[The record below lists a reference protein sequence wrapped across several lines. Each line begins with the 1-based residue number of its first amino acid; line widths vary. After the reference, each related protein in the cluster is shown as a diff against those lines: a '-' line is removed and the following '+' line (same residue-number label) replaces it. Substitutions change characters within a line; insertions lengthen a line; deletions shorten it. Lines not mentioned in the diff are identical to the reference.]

1 MSPFNQAWTVLKDM
15 RQTTL
20 GEFHP
25 DFPSPYGPVVA
36 SHGVS
41 QLLGNKVNEEGINNP
56 NPRGR
61 NYFYTENDIHNPE
74 NQWLEGGYQEYGA
87 ADLSDKRT
95 GFGIRQGFFQEGD
108 MENMTHSD
116 ETGVNRVG
124 AVDRPIPREFLTQ
137 MPTHPVLPIQH
148 IKDNKE
154 KYVENLVNNDNYI
167 REYWGAPPKDSPEKL
182 ARYNNEIEQTRCEQL
197 LLETNDLRG
206 IITSF
211 AYTHFNNK
219 DLEKEAAKEVFTRAF
234 QKNDAGKM
242 QKFEHWL
249 SSNDNSMFLLNNN
262 VSIPD
267 FNLFDILEFYIEF
280 LKHYN
285 LVDEKNDDK
294 ILSAA
299 GYSKLNKFFIDFKN
313 LPKMKKYFNSILY
326 KLPYTNKSANFGSG
340 SKGNSWNT
348 NQIDETP
355 FEVIID

>member
-1 MSPFNQAWTVLKDM
+1 MNTSNPIIIGYWSTKGLGSVC
-15 RQTTL
+15 RQ
-20 GEFHP
+20 
-25 DFPSPYGPVVA
+25 VVIYA
-36 SHGVS
+36 G
-41 QLLGNKVNEEGINNP
+41 QKLIAK
-56 NPRGR
+56 
-61 NYFYTENDIHNPE
+61 NYKLQPIVENDNVSFD
-74 NQWLEGGYQEYGA
+74 G
-87 ADLSDKRT
+87 SDWTNKDKIELKKRNSL
-95 GFGIRQGFFQEGD
+95 INLPY
-108 MENMTHSD
+108 MEIIDD
-116 ETGVNRVG
+116 EDQKHLISQSNACLLYLGRKFKMLG
-124 AVDRPIPREFLTQ
+124 
-137 MPTHPVLPIQH
+137 
-148 IKDNKE
+148 
-154 KYVENLVNNDNYI
+154 
-167 REYWGAPPKDSPEKL
+167 S
-182 ARYNNEIEQTRCEQL
+182 NEVEQTRCEQL

-219 DLEKEAAKEVFTRAF
+219 DLEKEAAKEVFTKAF

-267 FNLFDILEFYIEF
+267 FNLFDILDFYIEF

-340 SKGNSWNT
+340 FKGNSWNT

>member
-1 MSPFNQAWTVLKDM
+1 MNASNPITIGYWSTKGLGSVC
-15 RQTTL
+15 RQ
-20 GEFHP
+20 
-25 DFPSPYGPVVA
+25 VVIYA
-36 SHGVS
+36 G
-41 QLLGNKVNEEGINNP
+41 QKLIAK
-56 NPRGR
+56 
-61 NYFYTENDIHNPE
+61 NYKLQPIVENDNVSFD
-74 NQWLEGGYQEYGA
+74 G
-87 ADLSDKRT
+87 SDWTNKDKIELKKRNSL
-95 GFGIRQGFFQEGD
+95 INLPY
-108 MENMTHSD
+108 MEIIDD
-116 ETGVNRVG
+116 EDQKHLISQSNACLLYLGRKFKMLG
-124 AVDRPIPREFLTQ
+124 
-137 MPTHPVLPIQH
+137 
-148 IKDNKE
+148 
-154 KYVENLVNNDNYI
+154 
-167 REYWGAPPKDSPEKL
+167 S
-182 ARYNNEIEQTRCEQL
+182 NEIEQTRCEQL

-249 SSNDNSMFLLNNN
+249 STNDNSMFLLNNN

-267 FNLFDILEFYIEF
+267 FNLFDILDFYIEF

>member
-1 MSPFNQAWTVLKDM
+1 MNASNPITIGYWSTKGLGSVC
-15 RQTTL
+15 RQ
-20 GEFHP
+20 
-25 DFPSPYGPVVA
+25 VVIYA
-36 SHGVS
+36 G
-41 QLLGNKVNEEGINNP
+41 QKLIAK
-56 NPRGR
+56 
-61 NYFYTENDIHNPE
+61 NYKLQPIVENDNVSFD
-74 NQWLEGGYQEYGA
+74 G
-87 ADLSDKRT
+87 SDWTNKDKIELKKRNSL
-95 GFGIRQGFFQEGD
+95 INLPY
-108 MENMTHSD
+108 MEIIDD
-116 ETGVNRVG
+116 EDQKHLISQSNACLLYLGRKFKMLG
-124 AVDRPIPREFLTQ
+124 
-137 MPTHPVLPIQH
+137 
-148 IKDNKE
+148 
-154 KYVENLVNNDNYI
+154 
-167 REYWGAPPKDSPEKL
+167 S
-182 ARYNNEIEQTRCEQL
+182 NEIEQTRCEQL

-267 FNLFDILEFYIEF
+267 FNLFDILDFYIEF

>member
-1 MSPFNQAWTVLKDM
+1 MNNSNSITIGYWSTKGLGSVC
-15 RQTTL
+15 RQ
-20 GEFHP
+20 
-25 DFPSPYGPVVA
+25 VVIFA
-36 SHGVS
+36 GHK
-41 QLLGNKVNEEGINNP
+41 LIA
-56 NPRGR
+56 R
-61 NYFYTENDIHNPE
+61 NYKLQPVIDNNNVSFD
-74 NQWLEGGYQEYGA
+74 G
-87 ADLSDKRT
+87 SDWTNKDKIELKKRNSL
-95 GFGIRQGFFQEGD
+95 INLPY
-108 MENMTHSD
+108 MEIIDDDDQKHLISQSNACLLYLGRKFKMLGS
-116 ETGVNRVG
+116 
-124 AVDRPIPREFLTQ
+124 
-137 MPTHPVLPIQH
+137 
-148 IKDNKE
+148 
-154 KYVENLVNNDNYI
+154 
-167 REYWGAPPKDSPEKL
+167 
-182 ARYNNEIEQTRCEQL
+182 NEVEQTRCEQL

-211 AYTHFNNK
+211 AYTHFINK

-267 FNLFDILEFYIEF
+267 FNLFDILDFYIEF

-285 LVDEKNDDK
+285 LMDEKNDDK

>member
-1 MSPFNQAWTVLKDM
+1 MEIIDDEDQKHLISQSNACLLY
-15 RQTTL
+15 L
-20 GEFHP
+20 GRKFKM
-25 DFPSPYGPVVA
+25 
-36 SHGVS
+36 
-41 QLLGNKVNEEGINNP
+41 LGSNE
-56 NPRGR
+56 
-61 NYFYTENDIHNPE
+61 
-74 NQWLEGGYQEYGA
+74 
-87 ADLSDKRT
+87 
-95 GFGIRQGFFQEGD
+95 
-108 MENMTHSD
+108 
-116 ETGVNRVG
+116 V
-124 AVDRPIPREFLTQ
+124 
-137 MPTHPVLPIQH
+137 
-148 IKDNKE
+148 
-154 KYVENLVNNDNYI
+154 
-167 REYWGAPPKDSPEKL
+167 
-182 ARYNNEIEQTRCEQL
+182 EQTRCEQL

>member
-1 MSPFNQAWTVLKDM
+1 MNASNPITIGYWSTKGLGSVC
-15 RQTTL
+15 RQ
-20 GEFHP
+20 
-25 DFPSPYGPVVA
+25 VVIYA
-36 SHGVS
+36 G
-41 QLLGNKVNEEGINNP
+41 QKLIAK
-56 NPRGR
+56 
-61 NYFYTENDIHNPE
+61 NYKLQPIVENDNVSFD
-74 NQWLEGGYQEYGA
+74 G
-87 ADLSDKRT
+87 SDWTNKDKIELKKRNSL
-95 GFGIRQGFFQEGD
+95 INLPY
-108 MENMTHSD
+108 MEIIDD
-116 ETGVNRVG
+116 EDQKHLISQSNACLLYLGRKFKMLG
-124 AVDRPIPREFLTQ
+124 
-137 MPTHPVLPIQH
+137 
-148 IKDNKE
+148 
-154 KYVENLVNNDNYI
+154 
-167 REYWGAPPKDSPEKL
+167 S
-182 ARYNNEIEQTRCEQL
+182 NEIEQTRCEQL

>member
-1 MSPFNQAWTVLKDM
+1 MSRSNPITIGYWSTKGLGSVCRQVVIYADQKLIAKNYKLQPIVENNNVSFDGSNWTNKDKIELKKRNSLINLPYMEIIDDED
-15 RQTTL
+15 QKHLISQSNACLLYL
-20 GEFHP
+20 GRKFKM
-25 DFPSPYGPVVA
+25 
-36 SHGVS
+36 
-41 QLLGNKVNEEGINNP
+41 LGNNE
-56 NPRGR
+56 
-61 NYFYTENDIHNPE
+61 
-74 NQWLEGGYQEYGA
+74 
-87 ADLSDKRT
+87 
-95 GFGIRQGFFQEGD
+95 
-108 MENMTHSD
+108 
-116 ETGVNRVG
+116 V
-124 AVDRPIPREFLTQ
+124 
-137 MPTHPVLPIQH
+137 
-148 IKDNKE
+148 
-154 KYVENLVNNDNYI
+154 
-167 REYWGAPPKDSPEKL
+167 
-182 ARYNNEIEQTRCEQL
+182 EQTRCEQL

-211 AYTHFNNK
+211 AYTHFKNK

-262 VSIPD
+262 VSIAD
-267 FNLFDILEFYIEF
+267 FNLFDILDFYIEF

-299 GYSKLNKFFIDFKN
+299 GYSKLNNFFIDFKN

-340 SKGNSWNT
+340 FKGNSWNF

-355 FEVIID
+355 FEVIIE